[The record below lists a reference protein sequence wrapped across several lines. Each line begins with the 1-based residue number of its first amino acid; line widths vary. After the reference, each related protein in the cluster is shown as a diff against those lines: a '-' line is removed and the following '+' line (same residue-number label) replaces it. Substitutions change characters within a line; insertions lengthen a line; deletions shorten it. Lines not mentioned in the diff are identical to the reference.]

1 MKTNSSAMQ
10 IVFKLIWTILRLGL
24 RIIVFGVWIASSI
37 LEFFIRNNNDIL
49 RAYLF
54 NERNSNDMSV

>member
-1 MKTNSSAMQ
+1 MQ

-54 NERNSNDMSV
+54 NERNPNDMSV